1 MAVFGASPLAQVDFQ
16 CRRYRP
22 RMSVFGIVVLVISI
36 AVNVALYSV
45 GGAALWFLWS
55 QYERLLR

>member
-1 MAVFGASPLAQVDFQ
+1 
-16 CRRYRP
+16 
-22 RMSVFGIVVLVISI
+22 MSVFGIVVLVISI